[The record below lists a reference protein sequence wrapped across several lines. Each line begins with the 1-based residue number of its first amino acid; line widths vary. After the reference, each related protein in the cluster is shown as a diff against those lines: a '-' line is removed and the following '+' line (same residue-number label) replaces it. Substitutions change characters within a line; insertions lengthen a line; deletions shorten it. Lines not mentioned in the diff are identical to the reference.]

1 MRDLS
6 IRAML
11 FAREAHAAQ
20 RRRYTGAPYFDHL
33 AEVAG
38 IAMSVGWHDVEVHPD
53 QFMAVC
59 WLHDASEDCGVANG
73 EIRARF
79 GSVVAEGVAWLSDLE
94 DGNRAQR
101 KAASRKRLAQAP
113 GWVQTIKC
121 ADMISNTG
129 SIVEHDPAFAKVYLE
144 EKRLLLEVLVRAH
157 PALLDLARATLDDGL
172 ERLAADAAAAAAAIE
187 ELNRRVAEAIG
198 VKL

>member
-6 IRAML
+6 IQAML
-11 FAREAHAAQ
+11 FARERHAGQ
-20 RRRYTGAPYFDHL
+20 RRKYTNVPYFDHL

-38 IAMSVGWHDVEVHPD
+38 IGMSVGWHDVEVHPD
-53 QFMAVC
+53 QFLAVC
-59 WLHDASEDCGVANG
+59 WLHDVSEDQGVSSS

-79 GSVVAEGVAWLSDLE
+79 GAVVDEGVAWLSDFE
-94 DGNRAQR
+94 QGNRAER
-101 KAASRKRLAQAP
+101 KRLSRERLAQAP

-121 ADMISNTG
+121 ADVISNTG

-144 EKRLLLEVLVRAH
+144 EKRLLLEVLKRAR
-157 PALLDLARATLDDGL
+157 PLLRGLARITLADGL
-172 ERLAADAAAAAAAIE
+172 ERLE
-187 ELNRRVAEAIG
+187 QLNRERDEAIAKTNRLVAEATG